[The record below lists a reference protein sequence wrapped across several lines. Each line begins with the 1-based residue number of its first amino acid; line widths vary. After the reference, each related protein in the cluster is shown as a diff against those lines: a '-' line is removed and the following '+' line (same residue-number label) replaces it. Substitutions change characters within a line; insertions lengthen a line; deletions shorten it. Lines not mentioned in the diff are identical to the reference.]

1 MCKKLIG
8 FPDSIINYILISVIN
23 KDYDQLERIANKLSF
38 LNNETLVQIDLLYN
52 FSIIVLNAI

>member
-1 MCKKLIG
+1 MHQKLIG

-23 KDYDQLERIANKLSF
+23 KDYDQLERTANKLSF
-38 LNNETLVQIDLLYN
+38 LNNKTHVQIDLLYN